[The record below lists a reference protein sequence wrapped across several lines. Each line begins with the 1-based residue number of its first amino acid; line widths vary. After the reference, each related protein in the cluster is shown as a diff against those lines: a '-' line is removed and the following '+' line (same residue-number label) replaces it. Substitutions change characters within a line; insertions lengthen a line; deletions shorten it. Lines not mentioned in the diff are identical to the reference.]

1 MQYWLIKSEPNTYS
15 ILDLKRDTQTSWE
28 GVRNYQARN
37 HMRAMKK
44 GDLLLFYHS
53 STEPLCVA
61 GIARVATPAHADESQ
76 FNKSGDYFEPKATRD
91 KPVWECVDV
100 AFVETAVVPIMLSEM
115 RRDPVLGDMLLLQR
129 GSRLSVQPVS
139 AEQFAHIRTLM
150 RG

>member
-15 ILDLKRDTQTSWE
+15 IDDLKREKQIAWE

-44 GDLLLFYHS
+44 GDEMLFYHS
-53 STEPLCVA
+53 SVEPMGVA
-61 GIARVATPAHADESQ
+61 GIARVAHVAHADESQ
-76 FNKSGDYFEPKATRD
+76 FEKGDYFEPRATKE

-100 AFVETAVVPIMLSEM
+100 AFVEKAPRLVPLDQLK
-115 RRDPVLGDMLLLQR
+115 RDTQLEGMVLLQR

-139 AEQFAHIRTLM
+139 AAHFAHIRSLFKQ
-150 RG
+150 